1 MEKPNLGSYKE
12 QFKKNKLE
20 LIKIKKGRVVG
31 LELIE
36 NLKLNPNTEINIQVI
51 FNDIDSVQKTV
62 FNQGILLP
70 YKFSKDIEKVKFYLF
85 NLRDS
90 KLIKKSDF
98 NYQLTML
105 NEAVC
110 YQIREIIEK
119 QISK

>member
-36 NLKLNPNTEINIQVI
+36 NLKLNPNTKICIEVV
-51 FNDIDSVQKTV
+51 FNDIDSVQKIV

-70 YKFSKDIEKVKFYLF
+70 YKFSKDIEKVKFYLY

-90 KLIKKSDF
+90 KLIKKNHF
-98 NYQLTML
+98 NSQLTML

-119 QISK
+119 QNNK